1 MNSECGNSCF
11 FRWNARLEVC
21 CELPLLNLV
30 SCETQIPHDQVLW
43 QELSCR
49 GSMIMLS
56 LEANWLPGKHR
67 GGGKW
72 GHFRIILR
80 SFAWSSSFVFWDIL
94 SDWKVNSFSFMKWNN
109 LGDVCE
115 KTIAMFVFQMLYL
128 AKAQING
135 RWQLVELLPIIW
147 ENRRA
152 SWLYESWL
160 MKND

>member
-1 MNSECGNSCF
+1 MKLRYPMTRSFDRSSAAVEVWSCF
-11 FRWNARLEVC
+11 HWKPTDCLE
-21 CELPLLNLV
+21 
-30 SCETQIPHDQVLW
+30 ST
-43 QELSCR
+43 
-49 GSMIMLS
+49 
-56 LEANWLPGKHR
+56 